1 MAGFVSE
8 LLIDTPEVLAENPDP
23 THLDETVSQG
33 RLAMIDVRDDRKIAD
48 MTQVAHSSTL

>member
-23 THLDETVSQG
+23 THLDETVTPSLV
-33 RLAMIDVRDDRKIAD
+33 RDVRSINIALEAWRVD
-48 MTQVAHSSTL
+48 VEAKV